1 MRDFLLFVHP
11 VPILV
16 ALGGFFL
23 SRKRSTTLNWPGLGA
38 WAVWSAFPAAFNSPL
53 WLYGSKV
60 FGWTFGG
67 LGGWFYSYLL
77 LPANGLVFGAIS
89 APLLNTMLRHMSS
102 SRKIVAGAAVQATVL
117 FVNLGISSLFGFYT
131 GNLGP

>member
-1 MRDFLLFVHP
+1 VRDFLLFVHP

-38 WAVWSAFPAAFNSPL
+38 WLFGQLFLQPSTRRSA
-53 WLYGSKV
+53 YGSEV

-67 LGGWFYSYLL
+67 LGGWFYFYLL

-131 GNLGP
+131 GNLAP